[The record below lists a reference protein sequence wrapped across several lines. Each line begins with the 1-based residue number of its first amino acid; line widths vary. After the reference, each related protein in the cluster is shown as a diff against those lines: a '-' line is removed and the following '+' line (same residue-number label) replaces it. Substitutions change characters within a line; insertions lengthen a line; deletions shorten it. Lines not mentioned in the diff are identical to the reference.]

1 MARWLAG
8 SASDART
15 SCRRR
20 ACAPTE
26 ALEDFGGDNPRAWV
40 MKIVRN
46 TAFTWLNKHRDLAL
60 VSMEKFE
67 EHGEGQSL
75 DVMDPRDGRN
85 RR

>member
-1 MARWLAG
+1 MARGLRKC
-8 SASDART
+8 SDPRDIVQE
-15 SCRRR
+15 RGMR
-20 ACAPTE
+20 AYRG
-26 ALEDFGGDNPRAWV
+26 LGGFRGDNPRAWV

-67 EHGEGQSL
+67 EHGEARAWML
-75 DVMDPRDGRN
+75 WIPRRRN